1 MRIIKSKLQ
10 NKMRNK
16 WIDDSLIV
24 YAEKNIFDVID
35 NKIIIK
41 RI

>member
-1 MRIIKSKLQ
+1 MRIFKSKFQ

-35 NKIIIK
+35 NEVIIK
-41 RI
+41 KI

>member
-1 MRIIKSKLQ
+1 
-10 NKMRNK
+10 MRNK

-35 NKIIIK
+35 NEIIIK